1 MINDSLVQEA
11 KGNQNGAM
19 QSSAEDREVDEEEE
33 DEEEVVSDEDEEDG
47 SGVKLGD
54 LVRMVKDA
62 EQSEC
67 TYWMLHDARCACRG
81 QKICR

>member
-1 MINDSLVQEA
+1 M
-11 KGNQNGAM
+11 
-19 QSSAEDREVDEEEE
+19 EEEE
-33 DEEEVVSDEDEEDG
+33 EETVTDEEDEEDG

-67 TYWMLHDARCACRG
+67 TVGCLQRAGNSWMRG
-81 QKICR
+81 RRNVFTQRFRAGISLAL